1 MMFQAT
7 LDSVAFQLSDTKK
20 TTRFAIGQLSQ
31 ISALTWRSQAGQAF
45 SAQVGELSGRLE
57 TLVSALLEAES
68 YLSLARNEIY
78 ALEAQINAERMAS

>member
-20 TTRFAIGQLSQ
+20 TTRFAIGQLAQ
-31 ISALTWRSQAGQAF
+31 ISGLTWRSEAGQAF

-57 TLVSALLEAES
+57 ALVSVLLDAES

-78 ALEAQINAERMAS
+78 ALESKINAERMAG